1 MVAFGVSV
9 GDAAIIAVTVTA
21 ILVGVTTALRKLR
34 LVSPATEGG
43 WQEEAELQKARADRQ
58 EKEIIEL
65 RGTVLDLTQ
74 KLGGLAAE
82 NKDLRGKV
90 EELLSRPDFAQLSTV
105 IRDLD
110 LHLRDRDRT
119 VLDLLGQI
127 VAAVIPRGA

>member
-65 RGTVLDLTQ
+65 RGTVVDLTQ

-110 LHLRDRDRT
+110 LHLRDRDKT